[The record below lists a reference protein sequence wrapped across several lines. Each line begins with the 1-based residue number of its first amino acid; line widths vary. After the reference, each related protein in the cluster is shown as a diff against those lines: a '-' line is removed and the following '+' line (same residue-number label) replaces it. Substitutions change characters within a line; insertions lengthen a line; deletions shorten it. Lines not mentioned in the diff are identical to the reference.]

1 MKNLFRFLI
10 LGAAAMA
17 MSAGGISANE
27 AEPPRDDVIIANVMR
42 LEKTKVGEYSYT
54 DGEGN
59 TGTLTLYD
67 DGTCSV
73 SVPSLGIEGECSY
86 SLEGD
91 ICTLTGDGK
100 SVSVKLNSDGTF
112 EPVGFEETK
121 PCHVSMSRFDHG
133 EIEVD
138 ALEGDVG
145 DIVTIDA
152 KSDLLYKVDF
162 VAVNGTNLVEDERTR
177 GRYSFALVAGEN
189 VITASFVVDE
199 ELCGELT
206 DIVAKIGDGDV
217 DWVED
222 IFNLRNLIDFIS
234 WIFGGGI
241 LFAIA
246 RYFIKDKKLEKTIED
261 KVVEVMTNLVPGI
274 TKTEITNQMKGIIE
288 PMFGKVTENSSI
300 MMTAMG
306 ILMKGLVLMQQG
318 TPEAKIALLDEFDKM
333 KTLVDPQL
341 VEGIKKYIEDAL
353 AQREKN
359 YGETMANLD
368 EITERH
374 KEEITPE
381 PAEEPSDDGTQ
392 I

>member
-42 LEKTKVGEYSYT
+42 LEKAKVGEYSYT

-91 ICTLTGDGK
+91 ICTLTADGK
-100 SVSVKLNSDGTF
+100 SVSVRLNSDGTF
-112 EPVGFEETK
+112 EPVGFDEAK
-121 PCHVSMSRFDHG
+121 PCHVSMSKFDHG

-162 VAVNGTNLVEDERTR
+162 VAVNGTNLVEDENVR

-206 DIVAKIGDGDV
+206 GIVAKIGDGEF

-222 IFNLRNLIDFIS
+222 VFNLRNLIDIVS
-234 WIFGGGI
+234 WIFSGGI